1 MEYTN
6 FKLSVADGVAAIT
19 LSRPEKLNALTAVI
33 WEELDRVLSA
43 LQCDSAVRAL
53 LLCGEGRAFC
63 AGFDLKASSEEE
75 DSGVFEQWEGI
86 QRQHDIMLR
95 LWDFP
100 KPVVAAV
107 QGYCLGGGYELA
119 NLADLIIA
127 ADDAV
132 FGLTEM
138 RYSLVPKPNTVWL
151 VGARKAKEILL
162 LAEKFDAWEAQRIG
176 LINRVVPR
184 DQLEAEARRMAVKLA
199 RMPEETM
206 RMTKRIINKAIDAQ
220 GFRETGDWGWDLF
233 LLSKLTETKLRAEFD
248 KIGSE
253 QGMKAAFQWINS
265 RFDV

>member
-6 FKLSVADGVAAIT
+6 FKVSIADGVAT
-19 LSRPEKLNALTAVI
+19 VMLSRPDKLNALTATI
-33 WEELDRVLSA
+33 WEEMDDILNNLLDNDAAQSI
-43 LQCDSAVRAL
+43 L
-53 LLCGEGRAFC
+53 LRGEGRAFC
-63 AGFDLKASSEEE
+63 AGFDLKESTDEEE
-75 DSGVFEQWEGI
+75 DGVFEQWAGI
-86 QRQHDIMLR
+86 QKQHDIMLR

-119 NLADLIIA
+119 NLADLVIA

-151 VGARKAKEILL
+151 VGVRKAKEIMM
-162 LAEKFDAWEAQRIG
+162 LADKFDAQEALQMG
-176 LINRVVPR
+176 LVNRVVPR
-184 DQLEAEARRMAVKLA
+184 DELEQEASRIARKLA

-206 RMTKRIINKAIDAQ
+206 RMTKRIINKAVDAQ

-233 LLSKLTETKLRAEFD
+233 LLSKMTETKLRAEFD
-248 KIGSE
+248 RIGAE
-253 QGMKAAFQWINS
+253 QGMKAAFKWMNE
-265 RFDV
+265 RFDF

>member
-6 FKLSVADGVAAIT
+6 FKVSIADGVAT
-19 LSRPEKLNALTAVI
+19 VMLSRPDKLNALTATT
-33 WEELDRVLSA
+33 WEEMDDILNNLLDNDAAQSI
-43 LQCDSAVRAL
+43 L
-53 LLCGEGRAFC
+53 LRGEGRAFC
-63 AGFDLKASSEEE
+63 AGFDLKESTDEEE
-75 DSGVFEQWEGI
+75 DGAFAQWAGI
-86 QRQHDIMLR
+86 QKQHDIMLR

-119 NLADLIIA
+119 NLADLVIA

-151 VGARKAKEILL
+151 VGVRKAKEIMM
-162 LAEKFDAWEAQRIG
+162 LADKFDAQEALQMG
-176 LINRVVPR
+176 LVNRVVSR
-184 DQLEAEARRMAVKLA
+184 DELEQEASRIARKLA

-206 RMTKRIINKAIDAQ
+206 RMTKRIINKAVDAQ

-233 LLSKLTETKLRAEFD
+233 LLSKMTETKLRAEFD
-248 KIGSE
+248 RIGAE
-253 QGMKAAFQWINS
+253 QGMKAAFKWMNE
-265 RFDV
+265 RFDF